1 VAFAAAAGALLAT
14 EDLQLAPAIRTPSR
28 DPVTSKGI
36 GKKSPECSLVENE
49 QEKGGGEGKGGCGS
63 SSSRRAATDRL
74 ARPSPGKKAGR
85 AERSVSAEE
94 EADRYRLGLNPV
106 EYDVTFTRPARTDAG
121 LGLCV
126 KKVDGFLSVTGVQE
140 DAEPGV
146 AAAVAIGSR
155 FAAIGGVR
163 VRSARHLRQVRAAR
177 KFPTHTNERHLR
189 QVRATRPLPDAH

>member
-1 VAFAAAAGALLAT
+1 MDNEMPVCGSFEAHPFLQTKCVHCKCTLRAHGVSAPSPVAFAAAAGALLAT

-28 DPVTSKGI
+28 DPVTSK
-36 GKKSPECSLVENE
+36 
-49 QEKGGGEGKGGCGS
+49 GKGGCGS

-163 VRSARHLRQVRAAR
+163 VRSARHLRQVRA
-177 KFPTHTNERHLR
+177 
-189 QVRATRPLPDAH
+189 TRPLPDAH